1 MAKRTFEVPDISC
14 HHCVMTIERELGA
27 LDGVTKV
34 EADVDTKK
42 VTVEW
47 DDRVSWKTIADL
59 LTEINYAP
67 A

>member
-1 MAKRTFEVPDISC
+1 MGKKAFEVPNISC
-14 HHCVMTIERELGA
+14 HHCVMTIKRELDA
-27 LDGVTKV
+27 LDGVTNV

-47 DDRVSWKTIADL
+47 DDRISWTEIADL
-59 LTEINYAP
+59 LTEIDYAP

>member
-1 MAKRTFEVPDISC
+1 
-14 HHCVMTIERELGA
+14 MTIRRELTA
-27 LDGVTKV
+27 LDGVTDV
-34 EADVDTKK
+34 EADVDTKE

-47 DDRVSWKTIADL
+47 DDRVSWAEIADL

>member
-1 MAKRTFEVPDISC
+1 
-14 HHCVMTIERELGA
+14 MTIKRELSA
-27 LDGVTKV
+27 LDGIREV
-34 EADVDTKK
+34 EADADTKT

-47 DDRVSWKTIADL
+47 DDSISWEEIVNL

>member
-1 MAKRTFEVPDISC
+1 MAKKTFTVPNISC
-14 HHCVMTIERELGA
+14 HHCVMTIERELGV
-27 LDGVTKV
+27 LEGVTKV
-34 EADVDTKK
+34 EAAADTKK

-47 DDRVSWKTIADL
+47 DDRTSWREIAAL

>member
-1 MAKRTFEVPDISC
+1 MAKRTFEVSNISC
-14 HHCVMTIERELGA
+14 HHCVMTIVRELGA
-27 LDGVTKV
+27 LDGVIEV
-34 EADVDTKK
+34 EADVDTKE

-47 DDRVSWKTIADL
+47 DDRVSWEEIAHL

>member
-1 MAKRTFEVPDISC
+1 MAKKVFEVPNISC
-14 HHCVMTIERELGA
+14 HHCAMTIKRELTA
-27 LDGVTKV
+27 LDGVTDV
-34 EADVDTKK
+34 EADVDTKE

-47 DDRVSWKTIADL
+47 DDRVSWAEIADL